1 MSLNPWVAGAAAL
14 VVSLS
19 LWHADHS
26 ALVRDSALASLSDLE
41 ATNSALVGHYNR
53 VNTELYNR
61 NELVRQLAAISSGTQ
76 QLRDALKGQGDQ
88 INRSLLELKRNDK
101 AVADYLALPVPVGL
115 GVRYARS
122 ATTDPLAWR
131 DAPAAAGVH
140 PDAVPAPGA
149 PGGGTD

>member
-26 ALVRDSALASLSDLE
+26 ALVRDSALASLKESED
-41 ATNSALVGHYNR
+41 TNTALVSHYNR

-61 NELVRQLAAISSGTQ
+61 SELIKQLGAISSGTQ

-88 INRSLLELKRNDK
+88 INRSLMELKRNDK
-101 AVADYLALPVPVGL
+101 AVADYLALPVPAGL
-115 GVRYARS
+115 GMRYARP

-131 DAPAAAGVH
+131 AAPAAAGVQ
-140 PDAVPAPGA
+140 PDPVPTASA
-149 PGGGTD
+149 PGGGAD

>member
-26 ALVRDSALASLSDLE
+26 AQVRDSALAAVKTSED
-41 ATNSALVGHYNR
+41 TNAALVTYYNR
-53 VNTELYNR
+53 LNSELYNR
-61 NELVRQLAAISSGTQ
+61 TELIKQLAAINSGTQ

-115 GVRYARS
+115 GVRYARP
-122 ATTDPLAWR
+122 ATIDPLAWR
-131 DAPAAAGVH
+131 AAPAAAGVQ
-140 PDAVPAPGA
+140 PDPVPTAST
-149 PGGGTD
+149 PGGGAD

>member
-26 ALVRDSALASLSDLE
+26 ALVRDSALASLKESED
-41 ATNSALVGHYNR
+41 TNTALVSHYNR

-61 NELVRQLAAISSGTQ
+61 NELIKQLGAISSETQ

-101 AVADYLALPVPVGL
+101 AVADYLALPVPAGP
-115 GVRYARS
+115 GMRYARP
-122 ATTDPLAWR
+122 ATTDPIAWR
-131 DAPAAAGVH
+131 AAPAAAGVQ
-140 PDAVPAPGA
+140 PDPVPTAST
-149 PGGGTD
+149 PGGGAD